1 MGRVTL
7 LVGVR
12 VSGEFVTWG
21 GPGREGRALGRGA
34 GFDDGVGLGEGVGL
48 GDGKLGA
55 EEMTARAFS
64 MIVGLGHGFRVEGDS
79 FEGFEEVL
87 GEDDG
92 AAEVIEVHGQ

>member
-1 MGRVTL
+1 V
-7 LVGVR
+7 VR

-34 GFDDGVGLGEGVGL
+34 GFDAGEGVGLGEG
-48 GDGKLGA
+48 KLSA
-55 EEMTARAFS
+55 EEIARAFS
-64 MIVGLGHGFRVEGDS
+64 VIVGLGHGFRVEGDS
-79 FEGFEEVL
+79 FQGFEEVL